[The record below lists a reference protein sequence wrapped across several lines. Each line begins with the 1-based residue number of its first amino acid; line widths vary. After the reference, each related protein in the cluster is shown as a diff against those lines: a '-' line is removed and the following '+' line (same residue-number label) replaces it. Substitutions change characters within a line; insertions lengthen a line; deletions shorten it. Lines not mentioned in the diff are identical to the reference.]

1 MPQEVWQK
9 LEIIEWSQILLD
21 SFCQLFGSELI
32 ARNGTAIEQ
41 TKSLF
46 FAPFVVVSHGTE
58 ADPVLNY
65 GNQTALKLWEMN
77 WSDFTKTPSRLTAEP
92 INRSERQRMLQQASR
107 QGYIDNYSGVRI
119 SSTGKRFLIRQGT
132 IWNLRDRS
140 NNFCGQAA
148 TFSQWQ
154 MIES

>member
-9 LEIIEWSQILLD
+9 LEIIDWSQILLD

-32 ARNGTAIEQ
+32 ARDGTAIDQ
-41 TKSLF
+41 AKSLF
-46 FAPFVVVSHGTE
+46 FAPFVIVSHGTE

-92 INRSERQRMLQQASR
+92 INRLERQRMLQQASR
-107 QGYIDNYSGVRI
+107 
-119 SSTGKRFLIRQGT
+119 
-132 IWNLRDRS
+132 
-140 NNFCGQAA
+140 
-148 TFSQWQ
+148 
-154 MIES
+154 